1 MNILENIVATRR
13 QAVASAQRRVP
24 QSFLEREAAGR
35 RDYRGFTA
43 ALARPGL
50 RVIAE
55 IKRASPSRGAIA
67 PALDPAAVARAYAAG
82 GAAALSIL
90 TEPDFFKGSPDDLH
104 RARAACDLPVLR
116 KDFIIDPYQVYET
129 AALGADAMLLIVR
142 MLDDEQLHELH
153 ALAQQ
158 LGLDVL
164 TEVHDAGDIE
174 RANAL
179 GAPLIGINNRD
190 LAHFKTDSAQA
201 GRMVGLLHPS
211 CLPVTLSGILD
222 DDDIRQTLA
231 GGITR
236 VLVGEALVRAEDPAA
251 TLRRWNAIGNEVLAQ
266 PEADDA
272 GGTDESAGKG
282 GRNQTLANLK
292 ICGITSA
299 GTARYCSGLGIGALG
314 AVFFEGSPR
323 YVTPARAREIF
334 KGLPPATARV
344 GVFVD
349 KTADE
354 VIAMARK
361 AGLDTVQ
368 LHGGESAVTCRLV
381 QQAGFRVIK
390 VIRSGGASLVTA
402 ARALPS
408 GVGVLVECG
417 RGVLPGGNGAVW
429 QWQTAAPLAAERA
442 FAMAGGLNSANILEA
457 SRRSGAAAWDISSGV
472 ERAPGVKDHAAI
484 GTLAQRLRDTLA
496 SGKLACRAPGFW
508 AAAAGGMHA

>member
-13 QAVASAQRRVP
+13 QAVAGAQRRVP

-211 CLPVTLSGILD
+211 CLPVALSGILD

-344 GVFVD
+344 GV
-349 KTADE
+349 
-354 VIAMARK
+354 R
-361 AGLDTVQ
+361 
-368 LHGGESAVTCRLV
+368 
-381 QQAGFRVIK
+381 
-390 VIRSGGASLVTA
+390 
-402 ARALPS
+402 
-408 GVGVLVECG
+408 
-417 RGVLPGGNGAVW
+417 
-429 QWQTAAPLAAERA
+429 
-442 FAMAGGLNSANILEA
+442 
-457 SRRSGAAAWDISSGV
+457 
-472 ERAPGVKDHAAI
+472 
-484 GTLAQRLRDTLA
+484 
-496 SGKLACRAPGFW
+496 
-508 AAAAGGMHA
+508 